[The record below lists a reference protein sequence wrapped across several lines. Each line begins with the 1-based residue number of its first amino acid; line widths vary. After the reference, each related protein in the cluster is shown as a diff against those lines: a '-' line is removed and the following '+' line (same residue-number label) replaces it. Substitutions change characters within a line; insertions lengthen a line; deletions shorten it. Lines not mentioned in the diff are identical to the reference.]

1 MRDLP
6 IDNDTKEVQKMKLG
20 FVSAIL
26 DGWTFEEMI
35 DTASQMGYQCVEVA
49 CWPSGKAERRYAGVS
64 HIDVN
69 ALDDAKAASINA
81 YCREKGVE
89 ISSLAYY
96 PNTMDPDP
104 DKRAAAIGHLK
115 NVILASR
122 KLGINTVTTFIGRD
136 QYKTVEENLALVK
149 EVWPKIIR
157 LAEEND
163 VRIAIENC
171 PMLFG
176 RDQWPGGQ
184 NLMTTPSIWH
194 RVFELLPSKNLGI
207 NYDPSHFVW
216 QMMDYLKPLYEFR
229 DRIFHVHFKD
239 IKLYP
244 DRLDD
249 VGIMAYPLEYMSPK
263 LPGLGDVDW
272 GRYVSALTDIG
283 YDGFACIEVEDRA
296 FEGSREK
303 VLSSL
308 RLSKKYME
316 QFVD

>member
-122 KLGINTVTTFIGRD
+122 KLGINMVTTFIGRD

-184 NLMTTPSIWH
+184 NLMTTPSIWR